1 MTVGQENARERF
13 DCIFH
18 AVIIGRD
25 VVYIFF
31 FSFPSLLLFLLPSSP
46 LPPLPSPHPPLT
58 CRRFDSWRQ
67 SGNVEGTWGQIRAS
81 LSRIGRIRRQKLRS
95 TFDLFEENRRTFEPL
110 NGITVCCFSRLFDCK
125 TRRGTVGKKR
135 DRDGR
140 RRFVVDQSKFIL
152 IVGEWNR
159 KRERER
165 ERERER
171 KRERERRVESLEKFF
186 LPWAKTSAGS
196 QDILLGTG

>member
-25 VVYIFF
+25 AVYIFF
-31 FSFPSLLLFLLPSSP
+31 FFLFPLPSPPLLPSSP
-46 LPPLPSPHPPLT
+46 PLPLSLPPSLT

-95 TFDLFEENRRTFEPL
+95 TFDLFEENRNVRTAEWYHGLLFL
-110 NGITVCCFSRLFDCK
+110 SFAGLFDCK
-125 TRRGTVGKKR
+125 TRRGTVAKKR

-140 RRFVVDQSKFIL
+140 RFVVDQIR
-152 IVGEWNR
+152 N
-159 KRERER
+159 
-165 ERERER
+165 
-171 KRERERRVESLEKFF
+171 
-186 LPWAKTSAGS
+186 
-196 QDILLGTG
+196 